1 MCLSHHRSVFRM
13 RQVDWVPLLT
23 QQVVDDFASHI
34 RLYRRSKE
42 KSEQQRPK
50 QRFDHDAQSQSNDSS
65 SSDDLETLFFDLEL
79 EMERHYC
86 RDLVSTSS
94 QYESGEFVFLM
105 TNDRSFKLLVLAYLH
120 DLTSILMYLL
130 LPEEEFDDKPSFCL
144 LRVSSYCFL
153 DVLPW

>member
-1 MCLSHHRSVFRM
+1 M
-13 RQVDWVPLLT
+13 RQVNWVPLLT

-42 KSEQQRPK
+42 KSEQMRAK
-50 QRFDHDAQSQSNDSS
+50 QRSENDSASQQGDGS

-94 QYESGEFVFLM
+94 HYESGKF
-105 TNDRSFKLLVLAYLH
+105 
-120 DLTSILMYLL
+120 
-130 LPEEEFDDKPSFCL
+130 
-144 LRVSSYCFL
+144 
-153 DVLPW
+153 